1 VTVPEP
7 EKRQNVEAEFEQ
19 RGPTVRDR
27 RRIDPETYE
36 VREPQAT
43 AAPPTAGTEEAASPV
58 VEAEAQVIELKAA
71 LAERTS
77 DLQRLQAEYVN
88 YKRRVDRDRD
98 LARKVT
104 IEGVLKDFLSV
115 LDDVRSAREHEELN
129 GGFKAVAEEIER
141 VTSKYGLETFG
152 EAGEPFNPHIHEAL
166 LHAHA
171 EGIDGPTCVEILQ
184 PGYRIGD
191 RILRPARVAVA
202 EPDPNAPASVAEPVE
217 MDAAEPIQPEP
228 EVMRPEPEAMRPE
241 PVEGPSA
248 EPGTD
253 EPAANDNQS

>member
-1 VTVPEP
+1 VSAPGP
-7 EKRQNVEAEFEQ
+7 DPRRVEAEFEQ
-19 RGPTVRDR
+19 RGPTIRDR

-43 AAPPTAGTEEAASPV
+43 AAPPSGAANDDQPHV
-58 VEAEAQVIELKAA
+58 RDLEAEVTELQEK

-98 LARKVT
+98 LVRKVS

-115 LDDVRSAREHEELN
+115 LDDVRSAREHDELN

-141 VTSKYGLETFG
+141 VTAKYGLETFG
-152 EAGEPFNPHIHEAL
+152 QAGDPFNPHIHEAL

-202 EPDPNAPASVAEPVE
+202 EPEAVR
-217 MDAAEPIQPEP
+217 PEP
-228 EVMRPEPEAMRPE
+228 EVMSPE
-241 PVEGPSA
+241 PVEGRTDTA
-248 EPGTD
+248 DEPGT
-253 EPAANDNQS
+253 NQPDADADR